1 MKFIVVLD
9 LAEEEGFIEL
19 LRKEAEAV

>member
-1 MKFIVVLD
+1 MKFRVVLD